1 VEHEAHLADAEL
13 TQKGVAMSLS
23 QTAPTSQQHKVEQ
36 PVVHLSVADR
46 VALGKAARVKVSRA
60 SHGEWAPASD
70 RPDPLALLEAQETT
84 RVPELIP
91 IRHGRMAAS
100 PFAFYRG
107 AANVLA
113 ADLAPLPRSGL
124 RVQLCG
130 DAHLANFGGFA
141 SPERSLVFDLN
152 DFDETLPGPFEWDVK
167 RLAASLEIAA
177 RSRGFDRKVRT
188 RIVSASVRSYRETIR
203 EFAKD
208 QNLDVWYAHLG
219 VNDIRARWGTEA
231 GGAAL
236 KALQQ
241 TIRKAESKDRL
252 RAESKLTHVV
262 DGEPRF
268 ISDPPLLVPIEEL
281 FSESVARSYES
292 SIHHA
297 LRTYRHTL
305 QDDRRHLLESYRF
318 VQLARKVVGV
328 GSVGT
333 RCWVALMV
341 GLDNNDPLFLQ
352 VKEAEASVLEPYL
365 GKSGFANHGQRVVQ
379 GQRLVQAS
387 SDIFLG
393 WVRAVGYDGQSHDHY
408 FRQLWDWKAS
418 ATIDTM
424 SPQRLDVY
432 GKICGW
438 TLARAHAR
446 SGDRVAIAAYL
457 GGSDT
462 FDRAIARFADLYA
475 EQNDLDH
482 QALTKAIATGR
493 MAAETEA

>member
-1 VEHEAHLADAEL
+1 MATTDATEARPA
-13 TQKGVAMSLS
+13 
-23 QTAPTSQQHKVEQ
+23 KVE
-36 PVVHLSVADR
+36 HLSVADR
-46 VALGKAARVKVSRA
+46 AAIGKAARAKVSRA
-60 SHGEWAPASD
+60 SHGDWAPAAD
-70 RPDPLALLEAQETT
+70 RPDPLAMLEAQETT
-84 RVPELIP
+84 RVPELVP

-113 ADLAPLPRSGL
+113 ADLAASPSSGV

-167 RLAASLEIAA
+167 RLAASLEVAA
-177 RSRGFDRKVRT
+177 RARGFDRKVRT
-188 RIVSASVRSYRETIR
+188 RIVAGSVRSYREAMRT
-203 EFAKD
+203 FAKM
-208 QNLDVWYAHLG
+208 QNLDVWYSKLG
-219 VNDIRARWGTEA
+219 VDEMMARWGGDLGRE
-231 GGAAL
+231 AL
-236 KALQQ
+236 KKFQRA
-241 TIRKAESKDRL
+241 IDKAGSKDQL
-252 RAESKLTHVV
+252 RAESKLTHIV

-268 ISDPPLLVPIEEL
+268 VSDPPLLVPVEEL
-281 FSESVARSYES
+281 FPASVVQDLEVSMHE
-292 SIHHA
+292 A
-297 LRTYRHTL
+297 LRAYRHTL

-341 GLDNNDPLFLQ
+341 GIDDSDPLFLQ
-352 VKEAEASVLEPYL
+352 IKEAEASVLEPFL

-379 GQRLVQAS
+379 GQRLVQAA

-393 WVRAVGYDGQSHDHY
+393 WEHIIGYDGQPHDHY
-408 FRQLWDWKAS
+408 VRQLWDWKAS
-418 ATIDTM
+418 ADIDTM
-424 SPQRLDVY
+424 SPELLDVY
-432 GKICGW
+432 AQICGW

-446 SGDRVAIAAYL
+446 SGDRVAIASYL

-462 FDRAIARFADLYA
+462 FDQALARFAGLYA

-482 QALTKAIATGR
+482 QALTAAISSGR
-493 MAAETEA
+493 MSTQTEV

>member
-1 VEHEAHLADAEL
+1 MATTEASDGHAAKVEH
-13 TQKGVAMSLS
+13 LS
-23 QTAPTSQQHKVEQ
+23 RS
-36 PVVHLSVADR
+36 DR
-46 VALGKAARVKVSRA
+46 ATLGKAARAKVTRA
-60 SHGEWAPASD
+60 SHGDWGPTPR
-70 RPDPLALLEAQETT
+70 RPDPVALLEAQETS
-84 RVPELIP
+84 RVPELVP

-107 AANVLA
+107 AAKVLA
-113 ADLAPLPRSGL
+113 ADLAVVPHSGL

-177 RSRGFDRKVRT
+177 RSRGFDPKVRT
-188 RIVSASVRSYRETIR
+188 RIVTASVRSYREAMRT
-203 EFAKD
+203 FAKM
-208 QNLDVWYAHLG
+208 QNLDVWYSRLG
-219 VNDIRARWGTEA
+219 VDELFARWGTNL
-231 GGAAL
+231 GSDAL
-236 KALQQ
+236 KKFQRA
-241 TIRKAESKDRL
+241 IDKAGSKDRL
-252 RAESKLTHVV
+252 RAESKLTHIV

-268 ISDPPLLVPIEEL
+268 ISDPPLLVPVEEL
-281 FSESVARSYES
+281 FPESTVRDLEGAM
-292 SIHHA
+292 HHA
-297 LRTYRHTL
+297 LHAYRHTM

-341 GLDNNDPLFLQ
+341 GIDNTDPLFLQ
-352 VKEAEASVLEPYL
+352 VKEAEASVLEPHL
-365 GKSGFANHGQRVVQ
+365 GKSGFANHGQRVVR
-379 GQRLVQAS
+379 GQRLVQAA

-393 WVRAVGYDGQSHDHY
+393 WEHIVGYDGQPHDHY
-408 FRQLWDWKAS
+408 IRQLWDWKAS
-418 ATIDTM
+418 ADIDTM
-424 SPQRLDVY
+424 TPELLDVY
-432 GKICGW
+432 SQICGW

-446 SGDRVAIAAYL
+446 SGDRVAIASYL

-462 FDRAIARFADLYA
+462 FDQALARFANLYA

-482 QALTKAIATGR
+482 QALTAAIASGR
-493 MAAETEA
+493 MTAQTET